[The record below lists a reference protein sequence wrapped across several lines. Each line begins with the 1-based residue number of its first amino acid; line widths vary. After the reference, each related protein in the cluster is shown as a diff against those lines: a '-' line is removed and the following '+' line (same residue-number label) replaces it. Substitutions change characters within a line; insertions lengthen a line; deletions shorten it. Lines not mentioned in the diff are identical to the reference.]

1 MEVYIPKSNSNI
13 AIIGCGIFGAL
24 SALELAKRGN
34 KVTIFESNNII
45 LNGASLNNQNRLHLG
60 YHYPRS
66 DETAQQCI
74 KSFETF
80 KSRFPSSILE
90 NFTNAYFISKNKSK
104 VSPDNY
110 LKFCDRNG
118 LKYKLLDIN
127 RFHPKVNEVSL
138 GVLTQEVV
146 YDCKILRSLIIKML
160 ADLDIQVLSNCKIE
174 KAKFKNEKY
183 DLFSKSKKFSNF
195 DALINSSYSDINR
208 ITSQLGFVTRK
219 QQYEYT
225 IIPIIKLDINSIGIT
240 ILDGDFMTLLPY
252 GKTNNFLLYHVK
264 HSVFETKIQNYLPTN
279 WQTDKS
285 KLIKENEIKNIFNKI
300 IEECSLFMPEIKS
313 SSYLG
318 SLQGSRMVLKNQ
330 ELDDKRLSSLKSYG
344 NNYYTIYSGKIDH
357 AIEVSEKLGKLF

>member
-1 MEVYIPKSNSNI
+1 M
-13 AIIGCGIFGAL
+13 
-24 SALELAKRGN
+24 ELAKKGN
-34 KVTIFESNNII
+34 KITIFESNNKI

-60 YHYPRS
+60 FHYPRS

-74 KSFETF
+74 KSFEKF
-80 KSRFPSSILE
+80 KSRFSSSILE

-104 VSPDNY
+104 ISPDNY

-118 LKYKLLDIN
+118 LKYKILDIN
-127 RFHPKVNEVSL
+127 RFYPKVNEVSL
-138 GVLTQEVV
+138 GLLTQEVV
-146 YDCKILRSLIIKML
+146 YDCKILRSLIIKKL
-160 ADLDIQVLSNCKIE
+160 VDLNIQVISNCKIE
-174 KAKFKNEKY
+174 KAKFKNDKY

-208 ITSQLGFVTRK
+208 ITNQLGFITSK

-225 IIPIIKLDINSIGIT
+225 IIPIIKWDINSIGIT

-264 HSVFETKIQNYLPTN
+264 HSVFDTKIQNYLPSD

-285 KLIKENEIKNIFNKI
+285 KLIKEIEINNIFNKI
-300 IEECSLFMPEIKS
+300 IDECSLFLPEIKS

-330 ELDDKRLSSLKSYG
+330 EFDDKRPSSLKNYG